1 MDGFI
6 LRSIGLGVL
15 LPAVLAGVIALFGRQ
30 KLGAWAGAIGITVGF
45 VAGYIGVQG
54 MPAIVPRTVPELLP
68 SLAILGLLWAYLERF
83 WMHSSTLT
91 WLLRLVP
98 LALLELFLYFRIFS
112 GRITARFN
120 PWTTGDIILNL
131 AVPAVA
137 VALLWVFLA
146 LALPPAANAAEVSDS
161 DNAPPNNA
169 LDNAPPKRSLA
180 VVITAL
186 IVLCTGVAVSLI
198 LAGSAIVAQIVGALT
213 AALGAL
219 MVLAWIAPAP
229 YISVTAAPVIALML
243 GGALALGGFFAATLP
258 WYGAVLLA
266 VTALFLWLGHD
277 RPFVM
282 RLAVQLGGT
291 AVLVALSVLIA
302 WQTH

>member
-6 LRSIGLGVL
+6 LRSLGLGVL
-15 LPAVLAGVIALFGRQ
+15 LPAVLAGIIALFGRQ

-45 VAGYIGVQG
+45 VAGYIGIQG
-54 MPAIVPRTVPELLP
+54 MPPVMPRTVPELLP
-68 SLAILGLLWAYLERF
+68 TLAILGLLWAYLERF
-83 WMHSSTLT
+83 WLHSSSLT

-120 PWTTGDIILNL
+120 PWTTADIILNL
-131 AVPAVA
+131 AVPAVT
-137 VALLWVFLA
+137 VALLWLFLA
-146 LALPPAANAAEVSDS
+146 LALPPANTTNTDATEGNDAE
-161 DNAPPNNA
+161 
-169 LDNAPPKRSLA
+169 NAPPKRSLA
-180 VVITAL
+180 VVVTAL
-186 IVLCTGVAVSLI
+186 IVLCTGIAVSLI

-213 AALGAL
+213 AALGAI
-219 MVLAWIAPAP
+219 MVLAWFLPAP
-229 YISVTAAPVIALML
+229 YISVTAAPVIALVL
-243 GGALALGGFFAATLP
+243 GGALALGGFFAANLP

-266 VTALFLWLGHD
+266 VTALFLWLGHN
-277 RPFVM
+277 RPFRL

-291 AVLVALSVLIA
+291 AVLAALSALIA